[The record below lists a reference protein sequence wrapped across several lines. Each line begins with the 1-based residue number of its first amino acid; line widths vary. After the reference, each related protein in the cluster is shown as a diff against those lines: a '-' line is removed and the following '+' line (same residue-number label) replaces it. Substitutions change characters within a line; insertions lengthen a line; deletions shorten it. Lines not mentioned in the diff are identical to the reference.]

1 MGSTLAMVTS
11 QAEQQ
16 ALSSKISK
24 KTWIGLHR
32 DPKDISRW
40 LWIDGTRPTYTNWNT
55 GEPNGLHER
64 CGEIWTSAY
73 KWRWNDE
80 SCSSARQYVC
90 ETSARGR

>member
-16 ALSSKISK
+16 TLSPKISQF
-24 KTWIGLHR
+24 TWIGLHR

-40 LWIDGTRPTYTNWNT
+40 LWIDGARPTYTNWHA
-55 GEPNGLHER
+55 GEPNSLHER
-64 CGEIWTSAY
+64 CGEMWSSAY
-73 KWRWNDE
+73 KWGWNDE

>member
-16 ALSSKISK
+16 ALSPKISQF
-24 KTWIGLHR
+24 TWIGLHR

-40 LWIDGTRPTYTNWNT
+40 LWIDGTRPTYTNWHA
-55 GEPNGLHER
+55 GEPNSLHER
-64 CGEIWTSAY
+64 CGEMWSSAY
-73 KWRWNDE
+73 KWGWNDE

-90 ETSARGR
+90 ETSARGK